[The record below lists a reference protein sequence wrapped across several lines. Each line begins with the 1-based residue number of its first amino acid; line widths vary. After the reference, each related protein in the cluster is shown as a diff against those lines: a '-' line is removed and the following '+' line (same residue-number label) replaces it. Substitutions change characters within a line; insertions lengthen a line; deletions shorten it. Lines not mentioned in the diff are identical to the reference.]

1 VPGASR
7 RACLSLLTDYGASSE
22 YVGVCHGVALAIAP
36 DVPVV
41 DISHAVPARD
51 VRAGALMLEHTIPYV
66 PAGVH
71 VAVVDPGVGGPRRPL
86 AVEAG
91 GRLFVGPDNG
101 LLCWAADACGGAEE
115 VVVLDRQSFW
125 ILPRSR
131 TFDGRDLFVPV
142 AAYLANGVSLAEVGT
157 PTDPLRLER
166 IERPYEQRLPG
177 GAVELEVLGV
187 DGFGNVQLSGTR
199 ESVDALGVGEGEGV
213 EIASGAVERLEAV
226 FCGTFGDVASGEPLV
241 LVDSWG
247 RPAVAVNGGSA
258 ELMLAVAPGERVV
271 LRRRSSAG

>member
-36 DVPVV
+36 EVPVV

-51 VRAGALMLEHTIPYV
+51 VRAGALTLERTIGYV

-86 AVEAG
+86 ALKVG
-91 GRLFVGPDNG
+91 GRVFVGPDNG
-101 LLCWAADACGGAEE
+101 LLCWAVEACGRPEE

-125 ILPRSR
+125 TLPRSR
-131 TFDGRDLFVPV
+131 TFDGRDVFVPV
-142 AAYLANGVSLAEVGT
+142 AAHLANRVPLAEVGT
-157 PTDPLRLER
+157 PTDPLSLQR
-166 IERPYEQRLPG
+166 IERPHEQPLPEG
-177 GAVELEVLGV
+177 GVELEVLGV
-187 DGFGNVQLSGTR
+187 DSFGNVQLSGTR
-199 ESVDALGVGEGEGV
+199 GSIDALGVGEGEGV
-213 EIASGAVERLEAV
+213 EIETAAVGRLAAV
-226 FCGTFGDVASGEPLV
+226 FCGTFGDVASGEPLL

-258 ELMLAVAPGERVV
+258 ELMLAAAPGERVV
-271 LRRRSSAG
+271 LRRRSAAR